1 MSSCSSPKLGPRFFV
16 SSGMSCI
23 PVPRYAWT
31 RIVLVP
37 HSCKHRDVVAI
48 PGDRSDIARS
58 KESRGGSCAPRPGH
72 RATFSHE
79 GALRARHEVGCL
91 PSPGQTPTGGRLWTM
106 GGSIGSII
114 EGSSFSGLLTRLE
127 IGHIRIRLAG
137 NGRIRSRGSRS
148 SQSQRNRLATNSFEA
163 VVMTAIVRRH
173 NSDYRDAEAI
183 GHRT

>member
-1 MSSCSSPKLGPRFFV
+1 
-16 SSGMSCI
+16 
-23 PVPRYAWT
+23 
-31 RIVLVP
+31 
-37 HSCKHRDVVAI
+37 
-48 PGDRSDIARS
+48 
-58 KESRGGSCAPRPGH
+58 
-72 RATFSHE
+72 
-79 GALRARHEVGCL
+79 
-91 PSPGQTPTGGRLWTM
+91 M

-148 SQSQRNRLATNSFEA
+148 SPSQRNRLATNSFEA
-163 VVMTAIVRRH
+163 VVMTATVRRH